1 MFLKFDN
8 PEEFEE
14 VIKQSNNLY
23 VVVDFF
29 ADWCKPCKKI
39 MPLFEKLSKE
49 IDELDF
55 IKVNVDIF
63 DTIADTYD
71 ITELPTILI
80 FSTKNLEIE
89 ERFNIDSSQDM
100 EKQLIN
106 LCKKYE

>member
-29 ADWCKPCKKI
+29 ADWCKPCKKLI
-39 MPLFEKLSKE
+39 PIFEELSKKM
-49 IDELDF
+49 DELDF